1 MLSKRFLM
9 VLVLS
14 SAARIPLFLTTI
26 ALAMRASSPTFIV
39 RISGSAL
46 MDLKNTKFAPTEGL
60 ALQGHGT
67 CSLAAAPPPRR
78 TRLCLRVTRGK
89 RRDFCRSVPTHA
101 SDLGMTHK
109 EY

>member
-1 MLSKRFLM
+1 MDSILMLSKRFLM

-46 MDLKNTKFAPTEGL
+46 IDLKNTKFAPTEGL
-60 ALQGHGT
+60 ALPGHGG
-67 CSLAAAPPPRR
+67 CVHWRRPAAAEDTLVPRA
-78 TRLCLRVTRGK
+78 TAAKGATFAAPCQSHL
-89 RRDFCRSVPTHA
+89 
-101 SDLGMTHK
+101 
-109 EY
+109 

>member
-26 ALAMRASSPTFIV
+26 ALAIRASSPTFIV

-46 MDLKNTKFAPTEGL
+46 IDLKNSKFAPTEGL
-60 ALQGHGT
+60 ALPGHGGRAIRHVRAGPWNST
-67 CSLAAAPPPRR
+67 QRVLNWSCM
-78 TRLCLRVTRGK
+78 LRISKLTDYATVI
-89 RRDFCRSVPTHA
+89 
-101 SDLGMTHK
+101 L
-109 EY
+109 